1 MIATAEKTDTD
12 LKMDVL
18 AELEFEPSVDITDL
32 GVLVKDGVVTLNG
45 RASSYGEKLNAVR
58 ATKRVAGVLAIADDI
73 EVNLPQFGQH
83 IHLQVCV
90 GFFDDSGHV
99 MAP

>member
-1 MIATAEKTDTD
+1 MTTIIEKTDTD

-45 RASSYGEKLNAVR
+45 RASSYAE
-58 ATKRVAGVLAIADDI
+58 
-73 EVNLPQFGQH
+73 
-83 IHLQVCV
+83 
-90 GFFDDSGHV
+90 
-99 MAP
+99 